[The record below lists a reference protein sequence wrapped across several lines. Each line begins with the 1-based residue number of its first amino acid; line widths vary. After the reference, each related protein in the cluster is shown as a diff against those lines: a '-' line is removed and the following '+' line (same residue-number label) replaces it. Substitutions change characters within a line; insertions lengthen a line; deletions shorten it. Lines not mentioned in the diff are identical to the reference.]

1 MAAPANND
9 GTLDSVL
16 LETDTHDQFLR
27 MLMGSLVATTKQSNT
42 LPKSGLDY
50 KYNASFAAFRNA
62 RDSTSSKSTQLMKQ
76 LLSYCNNKDGD
87 ATSATQLNEQE
98 IDPYFYSQV
107 VDVID
112 MLLERAERTL
122 SRLDADK
129 FGQETSAV
137 IQQSLL
143 FDKER
148 IIRENMKDIPKP
160 QLPFLSTIDNRRD
173 TVFQPKLSRKFHAR
187 IEYKP
192 VVQYT
197 DENNTQG
204 FYSHPYEF
212 ELQRLEYPGY
222 LLKKPKS
229 AETPMPDRLRPYD
242 LIDTESALHRLI
254 DELKPCK
261 EIAVDL
267 EHHSIRSFLGLTCLM
282 QLSSRSKDYIVD
294 TLALRTSLWQL
305 GEIFA
310 NPKIVKVFHGCEND
324 IYWLQRDLGL
334 YVVNCF
340 DTYLAAKQLRFPALS
355 LAHLV
360 RVYCGVT
367 LDKTHQLSDWRQRPL
382 GEDMLQ
388 YARCDTMYLLYIFD
402 MMRRDLWNAA
412 SPTVAE
418 AYNTRHESEGGS
430 VDYIEAVLAGS
441 KRLCLN
447 VYVKPAF
454 DPEGYQALLALDT
467 KLLRAMNGSTTL
479 TPTQERIITALWD
492 WRDQRAR
499 DEDESVLFVLS
510 NAELV
515 RVALVAPRSLQDLR
529 DKIASQALAI
539 LTPYALEHLDDIAA
553 VILTALG
560 GSWEAATA
568 PATVPSS
575 SAASSLVAST
585 GSNKR
590 TAVTATMT
598 STAASAPSIMSF
610 TPSAAASASA
620 SSTAATAAI
629 AGAAAAGVSTMS
641 ILTSIQQHN
650 SNVSSTSSVASSSMS
665 TIGNASS
672 FAAQSPVLPLHEM
685 FRRAGWKTPMQQRRP
700 TDAPFD
706 EAGDE
711 RHETIGGHMD
721 VDEEIDE
728 NTERLIDAAG
738 ATTTAATVAAT
749 PANAA
754 KNVATGDAPVHL
766 IDMDVATLGPVA
778 SWSPLIFEAIKPT
791 SSKASSTALTAHTA
805 TALTVAHPPDSD
817 VRVSKSLESLYK
829 SLEGKIGLEKEL
841 RNIAFGQPSS
851 VAASVDVSGAHATE
865 SAAAGAADDNTLP
878 TIPRSFEE
886 IYHLAGKIRS
896 KKQQQNQQGRSGSGG
911 SSGGGSNKRDHD
923 AMLLSKLPRGGG
935 DDDDDEDDDG
945 EDGEGAGDLHAY
957 LVKQG
962 LAKEQ
967 SSKKAPAG
975 GSDASAA
982 QSSNVA
988 AGENRE
994 VVEQTLQLAKE
1005 VGWLANDDQAAAVRE
1020 EHYRVLAAQ
1029 QSSLAGLGDAAGAS
1043 SSSANSTAGVS
1054 TSTENRPSKTRGQS
1068 PNAAASAAGASTTS
1082 ATSAVRG
1089 NSAGRRQPAST
1100 SAPVSS
1106 SSNAGAPQSFTY
1118 AAMPVIGALPA
1129 TGDATTSS
1137 LHAGGSRGGP
1147 HHGGAANRY
1156 GNNNNHKKHG
1166 GGVNS
1171 NNAGSSSSWRQPSH
1185 NPYFREKPSG

>member
-16 LETDTHDQFLR
+16 LETDSHDQFLR
-27 MLMGSLVATTKQSNT
+27 MLMGSLVATTKQSNS

-87 ATSATQLNEQE
+87 AASATQLNEEE

-229 AETPMPDRLRPYD
+229 TETPMPDRLRPYD

-267 EHHSIRSFLGLTCLM
+267 EHHSIRSFQGLTCLM

-412 SPTVAE
+412 SPTVTE
-418 AYNTRHESEGGS
+418 AYNTRNESEGGS

-454 DPEGYQALLALDT
+454 DPEGYKALLALDT

-492 WRDQRAR
+492 WRDRRAR

-515 RVALVAPRSLQDLR
+515 RIAIVAPRSLQDLR

-560 GSWEAATA
+560 GSWEAVVA
-568 PATVPSS
+568 PATVSS
-575 SAASSLVAST
+575 SSSSSVVVAST

-590 TAVTATMT
+590 TAVAAAMT
-598 STAASAPSIMSF
+598 STAAAAPSIMSF
-610 TPSAAASASA
+610 TPSASASA
-620 SSTAATAAI
+620 STSS
-629 AGAAAAGVSTMS
+629 AAGVSTMS
-641 ILTSIQQHN
+641 ILTNIHQHN
-650 SNVSSTSSVASSSMS
+650 NVSSTSSVASSSMS

-672 FAAQSPVLPLHEM
+672 YVAQSPVLPLHEM
-685 FRRAGWKTPMQQRRP
+685 FRRAGWKTPMQQQQRRP
-700 TDAPFD
+700 SDAPTFD
-706 EAGDE
+706 ENGA
-711 RHETIGGHMD
+711 GHMD

-728 NTERLIDAAG
+728 HTERLIDAA
-738 ATTTAATVAAT
+738 AAATSSTAATTTTAAATAAT

-754 KNVATGDAPVHL
+754 KKTSTAGDAPVQM
-766 IDMDVATLGPVA
+766 IDMDVSTLGPVA

-791 SSKASSTALTAHTA
+791 SSKASLTTHTTTALTAA
-805 TALTVAHPPDSD
+805 SVGDAAHPQDSD

-851 VAASVDVSGAHATE
+851 VASSMDVDAHVTE
-865 SAAAGAADDNTLP
+865 SAAVAAAAANAETDTLP

-886 IYHLAGKIRS
+886 IYRLAGKLRS
-896 KKQQQNQQGRSGSGG
+896 KRQQQNQQG
-911 SSGGGSNKRDHD
+911 SSGGSNKRDHD
-923 AMLLSKLPRGGG
+923 AMLLSKLPRG
-935 DDDDDEDDDG
+935 DDDDDEDGD
-945 EDGEGAGDLHAY
+945 EGGDLHAY

-962 LAKEQ
+962 LAKDQ
-967 SSKKAPAG
+967 TSKQAAAAAATTAAG
-975 GSDASAA
+975 GSDAIAA
-982 QSSNVA
+982 QSSSVA

-994 VVEQTLQLAKE
+994 VVEQTVRVPPPSDVCLRCVCYLCGVCVCYLCVSQLQLAKE
-1005 VGWLANDDQAAAVRE
+1005 VGWLSSDDQAAAVRE

-1029 QSSLAGLGDAAGAS
+1029 QSSLAGLGDAAGT

-1054 TSTENRPSKTRGQS
+1054 MSTDSRPTKTRGQS
-1068 PNAAASAAGASTTS
+1068 PNTATSAAGASTTS

-1089 NSAGRRQPAST
+1089 NSAGRRQPATT
-1100 SAPVSS
+1100 SASVSS
-1106 SSNAGAPQSFTY
+1106 SSNAGAQQVRDLPHASH
-1118 AAMPVIGALPA
+1118 AAM
-1129 TGDATTSS
+1129 D
-1137 LHAGGSRGGP
+1137 
-1147 HHGGAANRY
+1147 
-1156 GNNNNHKKHG
+1156 
-1166 GGVNS
+1166 
-1171 NNAGSSSSWRQPSH
+1171 
-1185 NPYFREKPSG
+1185 